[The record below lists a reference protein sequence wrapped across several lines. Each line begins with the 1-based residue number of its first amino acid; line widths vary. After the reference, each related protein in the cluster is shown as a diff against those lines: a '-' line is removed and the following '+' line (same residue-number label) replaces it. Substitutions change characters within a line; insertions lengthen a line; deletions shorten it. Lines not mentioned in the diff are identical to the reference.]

1 MLIVI
6 VHVHVKEEHISAF
19 TEATIENA
27 FHSLQEKGIHSFDVI
42 QEKNDPSKF
51 VLLEVYKDEAA
62 SNAHKE
68 TDHYQRWKETVA
80 DMMAEARYSMK
91 YQDVYPP
98 IEFWQKQ
105 K

>member
-27 FHSLQEKGIHSFDVI
+27 FHSYQEEGIHSFDVI
-42 QEKNDPSKF
+42 QEKEDPSKF

-62 SNAHKE
+62 STAHKE
-68 TDHYQRWKETVA
+68 TAHYKKWKEVVA
-80 DMMAEARYSMK
+80 DMMAEPRYNVQ
-91 YQDVYPP
+91 YQDIYPP
-98 IEFWQKQ
+98 VEFWQKQ
-105 K
+105 E